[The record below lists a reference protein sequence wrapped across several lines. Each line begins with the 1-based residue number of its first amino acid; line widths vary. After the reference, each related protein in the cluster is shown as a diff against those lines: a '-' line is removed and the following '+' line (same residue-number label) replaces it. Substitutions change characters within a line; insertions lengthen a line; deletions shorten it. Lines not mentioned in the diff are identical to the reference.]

1 MPSVSSGH
9 IDAAL
14 PGLAMGHI
22 AINELEALQV
32 LLPYMVKK
40 QSDDIWDFDT
50 SAAYTVA
57 PPTGKNALEI
67 GPGDEYEQLEYKVS
81 SADAYRCRRY
91 GCRVPILDREAA
103 NWDDPALMRA
113 FKTAK
118 VMNTVLSEAN
128 RRGLALLGDTSTT
141 FSSYTATPAAQWD
154 ADGSDPMDDAITATE
169 SMKSNGALVPSMHD
183 VVLLIGEDA
192 WLRCRNNESI
202 IGRGKYSR
210 DMMNCTT
217 DDWVKYLSAAGVSK
231 VIVSRSRYN
240 TSKDAQTPSLS
251 LMYSD
256 MAGFY
261 AVPKGAGAGPA
272 DMWPPGFGPQLG
284 RTFIW
289 SDPNNEGGYGQRS
302 QEGWGFGFKRYRKD
316 EIDAWM
322 IQGGHDVD
330 EVVLMAEC
338 GYVFTNLTS
347 A

>member
-40 QSDDIWDFDT
+40 QSNDIWDFDT

-57 PPTGKNALEI
+57 APTGKTALEI
-67 GPGDEYEQLEYKVS
+67 GPGDEYPELEYKV
-81 SADAYRCRRY
+81 ATTDAYRCRRY
-91 GCRVPILDREAA
+91 GCRIPILDREAA
-103 NWDDPALMRA
+103 NWDDPALHRA

-118 VMNTVLSEAN
+118 VANTVLSEAN
-128 RRGLALLGDTSTT
+128 RRGLALLGDTTTT

-154 ADGSDPMDDAITATE
+154 ADGSNPMSDAITATE
-169 SMKSNGALVPSMHD
+169 SMKSNGAYVPSMHD
-183 VVLLIGEDA
+183 IVLLIGEDA
-192 WLRCRNNESI
+192 WLRCYMNESI
-202 IGRGKYSR
+202 TGRKKYTA
-210 DMMNCTT
+210 DALTQTT
-217 DDWVKYLSAAGVSK
+217 EDWAKYLSPAGVSK
-231 VIVSRSRYN
+231 VIISRSRYN
-240 TSKDAQTPSLS
+240 TSVQGQTPSLG
-251 LMYSD
+251 LMFSD

-272 DMWPPGFGPQLG
+272 DQWPPGFGPQLG
-284 RTFIW
+284 RTFLW
-289 SDPNNEGGYGQRS
+289 SDPNDEGGYGARS
-302 QEGWGFGFKRYRKD
+302 QEGWGFGFKRYRKN
-316 EIDAWM
+316 EIDGWM
-322 IQGGHDVD
+322 VQGGHDVD